1 MNIQEAKDCVK
12 DAVSSYLSRGP
23 GGGYAIPRSRQRPIV
38 VMGAPGLGKTA
49 IMSQIASELGIG
61 YVGYAMTHHTRQSAI
76 GLPMIEK
83 ASYGGEEASVTRY
96 TMSEIVAS
104 VYDEMERSGRKE
116 GILFVDEVNCVSET
130 LSAAMLD
137 LLQNKKLGPHR
148 IPDGWVL
155 VAAGNPPEYNA
166 SAREFDVATSDRI
179 RMIEVEPDTDVWLRY
194 AASSGVHDA
203 VRYYLSVK
211 PGSLLSMEGTPEG
224 PRFATPRSWEDLS
237 TVMKEHDRL
246 GLPVDLL
253 LISQYIRDPEIA
265 AEFKRYLDF
274 HRRYREEHDVEA
286 ILEGRGTSMESAGAE
301 EKLSVM
307 SVIVGRLGSEAEEG
321 LMLEKACEALSAVDP
336 DDVEGSVSSLCRR
349 ISSEAT
355 GGEFT
360 REAEFCMG
368 VLKSAGSTRED
379 LESAAA
385 SFQERSRS
393 RQESFDRRLGNAMGF
408 AERSGAAVPLLSSLI
423 GCYPV
428 VMYSKP
434 GGPLYRLN
442 DELLSEGRDK
452 RLERALG
459 AIRCNGRIMR
469 WTRTGPR

>member
-1 MNIQEAKDCVK
+1 MNIQEAKDCVR
-12 DAVSSYLSRGP
+12 DAVSSYLSKDAS
-23 GGGYAIPRSRQRPIV
+23 GGYVISRSKQRPLVI
-38 VMGAPGLGKTA
+38 MGPPGLGKTA
-49 IMSQIASELGIG
+49 IMSQVASELGIG

-83 ASYGGEEASVTRY
+83 ATFGGAEMSVTRY

-104 VYDEMERSGRKE
+104 VYDEMERSGKKE
-116 GILFVDEVNCVSET
+116 GILFVDEINCVSET

-179 RMIEVEPDTDVWLRY
+179 RLIEVEPDTDVWLRY
-194 AASSGVHDA
+194 AASAGIHDA

-211 PGSLLSMEGTPEG
+211 PGRLMSMENTPEG

-246 GLPVDLL
+246 GLPTDLP
-253 LISQYIRDPEIA
+253 LISQYIRDPDIA

-274 HRRYREEHDVEA
+274 HKKYREEHDVSS
-286 ILEGRGTSMESAGAE
+286 ILEGRASGESMETADAE

-307 SVIVGRLGSEAEEG
+307 SVIVGRLNSEAEEG
-321 LMLEKACEALSAVDP
+321 LLLEKVSEVLSSIDL
-336 DDVEGSVSSLCRR
+336 DDIEGSVSSMTESFKSEMVGDDVSRTASFCL
-349 ISSEAT
+349 SSLRSV
-355 GGEFT
+355 GRT
-360 REAEFCMG
+360 REEAE
-368 VLKSAGSTRED
+368 
-379 LESAAA
+379 AAIKEA
-385 SFQERSRS
+385 ARKNRAHQET
-393 RQESFDRRLGNAMGF
+393 FDRHLDNAMIF
-408 AERSGAAVPLLSSLI
+408 VETSGSHGTVPLLSSLI
-423 GCYPV
+423 GCYSV

-434 GGPLYRLN
+434 DGPLYRYN
-442 DELLSEGRDK
+442 DELLSEGRDR
-452 RLERALG
+452 RLERTVG
-459 AIRCNGRIMR
+459 ASS
-469 WTRTGPR
+469 